1 MPESGR
7 ERRRVRYSG
16 HVQGVGFRYTT
27 LCVSRAFAVTG
38 YVLNLP
44 DGGVEVLVDGYP
56 RVLDRFLAAVGERL
70 EQNIEEARTEVVT
83 RDERFTTFSIRY

>member
-1 MPESGR
+1 MRESSR
-7 ERRRVRYSG
+7 QRRCVRYSG

-44 DGGVEVLVDGYP
+44 DGRVEVLADGYP
-56 RVLDRFLAAVGERL
+56 GVLDRFLAAVSERL
-70 EQNIEEARTEVVT
+70 RYNIDDVQTELVT
-83 RDERFTTFSIRY
+83 RDEAFTTFSIRY